1 MKKGL
6 SSAAWTGPLFVV
18 LSAVAWSF
26 SGVLSQGLMWN
37 GFTKTGVRGI
47 VASLIFAAFRK
58 SFKVKITFGL
68 VLGALGVA
76 LTSLLYM
83 SATLYTSASNAIVL
97 QYSMPAYVILLNLL
111 VFHQK
116 PRLRDIITV
125 VFVMLGVVL
134 CCMEGLR
141 GDKDSMFGNLLG
153 LLSGLTF
160 ALVFFASRLP
170 GCDSISYSYF
180 GNVLSIVMA
189 VSLFFDPNVH
199 FVPTETYTSSMIAMD
214 FTKGILLGVSLGL
227 GYLFFSLGI
236 KRTSAVSAAIITNL
250 EPVLNPVWVF
260 VFMGVQ
266 PGIFGILGAL
276 IVLLTVTLHSIV
288 PHRAK

>member
-1 MKKGL
+1 MEKIK
-6 SSAAWTGPLFVV
+6 SSAWYGPL
-18 LSAVAWSF
+18 LVALGAASWSF

-37 GFTKTGVRGI
+37 GFAKTGARGI

-58 SFKVKITFGL
+58 TFKVKLTFGL

-97 QYSMPAYVILLNLL
+97 QYSMPAYVILLNFI
-111 VFHQK
+111 VFKQK
-116 PRLRDIITV
+116 PLRRDIITV
-125 VFVMLGVVL
+125 IFVMIGVTL
-134 CCMEGLR
+134 CCLEGLS
-141 GDKDSMFGNLLG
+141 GAKGSMFGNMLA

-170 GCDSISYSYF
+170 GCDPISYSYL
-180 GNVLSIVMA
+180 GNVFSIVMA
-189 VSLFFDPNVH
+189 AALFFDPNVH
-199 FVPTETYTSSMIAMD
+199 FVPTETYTSYMIAGD
-214 FTKGILLGVSLGL
+214 FAKAILLGVSLGV

-260 VFMGVQ
+260 VFMGVF
-266 PGIFGILGAL
+266 PGVFGIVGAL
-276 IVLLTVTLHSIV
+276 IVLVTVTVHSII
-288 PHRAK
+288 PRRTK

>member
-1 MKKGL
+1 MEKIK
-6 SSAAWTGPLFVV
+6 SSAWYGPLLVA
-18 LSAVAWSF
+18 LGAAAWSF

-47 VASLIFAAFRK
+47 VAALIFAAFRK
-58 SFKVKITFGL
+58 TFKVKMTFGL

-97 QYSMPAYVILLNLL
+97 QYSMPAYVILLNFI
-111 VFHQK
+111 VFKQK
-116 PRLRDIITV
+116 PLRRDIITV
-125 VFVMLGVVL
+125 IFVMVGVTL
-134 CCMEGLR
+134 CCLEGLS
-141 GDKDSMFGNLLG
+141 GAKSSMFGNMLA

-170 GCDSISYSYF
+170 GCDPISYSYL
-180 GNVLSIVMA
+180 GNVFSIVMA
-189 VSLFFDPNVH
+189 AALFFDPNVH
-199 FVPTETYTSSMIAMD
+199 FVPTETYTSYMIAGD
-214 FTKGILLGVSLGL
+214 FAKAILLGVSLGI

-236 KRTSAVSAAIITNL
+236 RKTSAVSAAIITNL

-260 VFMGVQ
+260 VFMGVF
-266 PGIFGILGAL
+266 PGVFGIVGAL
-276 IVLLTVTLHSIV
+276 IVLVTVTMHSII
-288 PHRAK
+288 PRRTK

>member
-1 MKKGL
+1 MEKIK
-6 SSAAWTGPLFVV
+6 SSAWFGPLMVA
-18 LSAVAWSF
+18 LGAAAWSF

-58 SFKVKITFGL
+58 TFKVKFTFGL

-97 QYSMPAYVILLNLL
+97 QYSMPAYVILLNFL
-111 VFHQK
+111 VFRQK
-116 PRLRDIITV
+116 PLKRDIVTV
-125 VFVMLGVVL
+125 LFVMLGVAL
-134 CCMEGLR
+134 CCIEGLS
-141 GDKDSMFGNLLG
+141 GGKGSMFGNAIA

-160 ALVFFASRLP
+160 AVVFFASRLP
-170 GCDSISYSYF
+170 GCDSVSYSYL
-180 GNVLSIVMA
+180 GNVFSIVLA

-199 FVPTETYTSSMIAMD
+199 FVPTETYTAAMIALD
-214 FTKGILLGVSLGL
+214 FTKAILLGVSLGL
-227 GYLFFSLGI
+227 GYLFFSIGI
-236 KRTSAVSAAIITNL
+236 QRTSSVSAAIITNL

-260 VFMGVQ
+260 VFMGVF
-266 PGIFGILGAL
+266 PGVFGIAGAL
-276 IVLLTVTLHSIV
+276 IVLVTVTMHSIIR
-288 PHRAK
+288 PRTE

>member
-1 MKKGL
+1 MNKEKW
-6 SSAAWTGPLFVV
+6 SALTAPLLVT
-18 LSAVAWSF
+18 LGAVAWSF

-58 SFKVKITFGL
+58 SFRVKITFGL

-97 QYSMPAYVILLNLL
+97 QYSMPAYVILLNFL
-111 VFHQK
+111 VFRQR
-116 PRLRDIITV
+116 PARRDLVTV
-125 VFVMLGVVL
+125 FFVMLGVVL

-141 GDKDSMFGNLLG
+141 GDSDSMFGNFLG

-160 ALVFFASRLP
+160 AVVFFASRLP
-170 GCDSISYSYF
+170 GCDPISYSYL
-180 GNVLSIVMA
+180 GNVFSIVLA
-189 VSLFFDPNVH
+189 LGLFFDPNVH
-199 FVPTETYTSSMIAMD
+199 LLPTETYTSGMIFMD
-214 FTKGILLGVSLGL
+214 FTKAILLGVSLGL
-227 GYLFFSLGI
+227 GYLFFSIGI

-260 VFMGVQ
+260 IFLGVW
-266 PGIFGILGAL
+266 PGVFGIVGAL
-276 IVLLTVTLHSIV
+276 IVLVTVTLHSIL
-288 PHRAK
+288 PGRAK

>member
-1 MKKGL
+1 MENTKH
-6 SSAAWTGPLFVV
+6 SSAWVGPVLVA

-26 SGVLSQGLMWN
+26 SGVLSKGLMWN

-47 VASLIFAAFRK
+47 VAALIFASFRK
-58 SFKVKITFGL
+58 SFKVKLTFGL

-97 QYSMPAYVILLNLL
+97 QYSMPAYVIILNFL
-111 VFHQK
+111 VFKQK
-116 PRLRDIITV
+116 PLRRDIITV
-125 VFVMLGVVL
+125 IFVMLGVVL
-134 CCMEGLR
+134 CCLEGLR
-141 GDKDSMFGNLLG
+141 GDGMLGNLLG

-170 GCDSISYSYF
+170 GCDPISYSYL
-180 GNVLSIVMA
+180 GNVFSIVMA

-199 FVPTETYTSSMIAMD
+199 FTPTESYTASMIAAD
-214 FTKGILLGVSLGL
+214 FTKAILLGVSLGL

-250 EPVLNPVWVF
+250 EPVLNPVWVY
-260 VFMGVQ
+260 VFLGVW
-266 PGIFGILGAL
+266 PGIFGIIGAV
-276 IVLLTVTLHSIV
+276 IVLATVSMHSII
-288 PHRAK
+288 RTRTE

>member
-1 MKKGL
+1 MNKEKWA
-6 SSAAWTGPLFVV
+6 SIISPLFVA
-18 LSAVAWSF
+18 LGAIAWSF

-83 SATLYTSASNAIVL
+83 TATLYTSASNAIVL
-97 QYSMPAYVILLNLL
+97 QYSMPAYVILLNFL
-111 VFHQK
+111 FFRQK
-116 PRLRDIITV
+116 PMRRDVITV

-134 CCMEGLR
+134 CCLEGMK
-141 GDKDSMFGNLLG
+141 GAEGSFFGNALA

-160 ALVFFASRLP
+160 AVVFFASRLP
-170 GCDSISYSYF
+170 GCDPISYSYL
-180 GNVLSIVMA
+180 GNVFSIIMA
-189 VSLFFDPNVH
+189 VSIFFDPNVH
-199 FVPTETYTSSMIAMD
+199 ITPTETYTLSMIAMD
-214 FTKGILLGVSLGL
+214 FLKAILLGVSLGV

-260 VFMGVQ
+260 VFMGVF
-266 PGIFGILGAL
+266 PGVYGILGAAV
-276 IVLLTVTLHSIV
+276 VLVTVTMHSIV
-288 PHRAK
+288 PRRTK

>member
-1 MKKGL
+1 MEKTSK
-6 SSAAWTGPLFVV
+6 SAAWTGPVLVA

-26 SGVLSQGLMWN
+26 SGVLSQGLEWN

-47 VASLIFAAFRK
+47 VATLIFAAFRK
-58 SFKVKITFGL
+58 SFKVKITPGL
-68 VLGALGVA
+68 ILGALGVA

-111 VFHQK
+111 VFKQK
-116 PRLRDIITV
+116 PAKSDIITV
-125 VFVMLGVVL
+125 IFVMLGVTL
-134 CCMEGLR
+134 CCLEGLS
-141 GDKDSMFGNLLG
+141 GGGMLGNALG

-170 GCDSISYSYF
+170 GCDAVSYSYL
-180 GNVLSIVMA
+180 GNVFSIAMA

-199 FVPTETYTSSMIAMD
+199 FIAD
-214 FTKGILLGVSLGL
+214 SAYSAHLIATDLIKGILLGVSLGL

-236 KRTSAVSAAIITNL
+236 KRTSPVTAAIITNL

-260 VFMGVQ
+260 VFLGVW
-266 PGIFGILGAL
+266 PGVFGILGAL
-276 IVLLTVTLHSIV
+276 IVLATVTVHSII
-288 PHRAK
+288 HTRTK

>member
-1 MKKGL
+1 MNKEKW
-6 SSAAWTGPLFVV
+6 SALTAPLLVT
-18 LSAVAWSF
+18 LGAVAWSF

-58 SFKVKITFGL
+58 SFRVKITFGL

-97 QYSMPAYVILLNLL
+97 QYSMPAYVILLNFL
-111 VFHQK
+111 VFRQR
-116 PRLRDIITV
+116 PARRDLVTV
-125 VFVMLGVVL
+125 FFVMLGVVL

-141 GDKDSMFGNLLG
+141 GDADSMFGNFLG

-170 GCDSISYSYF
+170 GCDPISYSYL
-180 GNVLSIVMA
+180 GNVLSIVLA
-189 VSLFFDPNVH
+189 VFMFFDPNVH
-199 FVPTETYTSSMIAMD
+199 LIPTETYTASMIAAD
-214 FTKGILLGVSLGL
+214 FTKAILLGVSLGL
-227 GYLFFSLGI
+227 GYLFFSIGI
-236 KRTSAVSAAIITNL
+236 KRTSAVTAAIVTNL

-260 VFMGVQ
+260 VILGVF
-266 PGIFGILGAL
+266 PGVFGIVGAL
-276 IVLLTVTLHSIV
+276 IVLVTVTLHSIV

>member
-1 MKKGL
+1 MNKEKWAVII
-6 SSAAWTGPLFVV
+6 SPLFVA
-18 LSAVAWSF
+18 LGAIAWSF

-47 VASLIFAAFRK
+47 VASLIFALFRK
-58 SFKVKITFGL
+58 SFKVKITPAL
-68 VLGALGVA
+68 IIGALGVV

-97 QYSMPAYVILLNLL
+97 QYSMPAYVVLLNLL
-111 VFHQK
+111 VFRQK
-116 PRLRDIITV
+116 PAKRDVITV
-125 VFVMLGVVL
+125 IFVMLGVVL
-134 CCMEGLR
+134 CCLEGL
-141 GDKDSMFGNLLG
+141 GGGEGSMFGNMLA

-170 GCDSISYSYF
+170 GCDPISYSYL
-180 GNVLSIVMA
+180 GNVFSIVLA
-189 VSLFFDPNVH
+189 AGLFFDPNVH
-199 FVPTETYTSSMIAMD
+199 FVPTDTYTSSMIAMD
-214 FTKGILLGVSLGL
+214 FVKAILLGVSLGV
-227 GYLFFSLGI
+227 GYLFFSIGI

-260 VFMGVQ
+260 VFMGVF
-266 PGIFGILGAL
+266 PGVFGIVGAA
-276 IVLLTVTLHSIV
+276 IVLITVTMHSIV

>member
-1 MKKGL
+1 MEKTSK
-6 SSAAWTGPLFVV
+6 SAAWTGPVLVA

-26 SGVLSQGLMWN
+26 SGVLSQGLEWN

-47 VASLIFAAFRK
+47 VATLIFAAFRK
-58 SFKVKITFGL
+58 SFKVKITPGL
-68 VLGALGVA
+68 ILGALGVA

-111 VFHQK
+111 VFKQK
-116 PRLRDIITV
+116 PAKSDIITV
-125 VFVMLGVVL
+125 IFVMLGVTL
-134 CCMEGLR
+134 CCLEGLS
-141 GDKDSMFGNLLG
+141 GGGMLGNALG

-170 GCDSISYSYF
+170 GCDAVSYSYL
-180 GNVLSIVMA
+180 GNVFSIAMA

-199 FVPTETYTSSMIAMD
+199 FIADSAYSAQMIATD
-214 FTKGILLGVSLGL
+214 LIKGILLGVSLGL

-236 KRTSAVSAAIITNL
+236 KRTSPVTAAIITNL

-260 VFMGVQ
+260 VFLGVW
-266 PGIFGILGAL
+266 PGVFGILGAL
-276 IVLLTVTLHSIV
+276 IVLATVTVHSII
-288 PHRAK
+288 HTRTK

>member
-1 MKKGL
+1 MEKIR
-6 SSAAWTGPLFVV
+6 SSAWYGSLLVALG
-18 LSAVAWSF
+18 AAAWSF

-58 SFKVKITFGL
+58 TFKVKITFGL

-97 QYSMPAYVILLNLL
+97 QYSMPAYVILLNFF
-111 VFHQK
+111 VFRQK
-116 PRLRDIITV
+116 PLRRDIITV
-125 VFVMLGVVL
+125 LFVMLGVTL
-134 CCMEGLR
+134 CCMEGLT
-141 GDKDSMFGNLLG
+141 GGKGSMFGNVIA

-170 GCDSISYSYF
+170 GCDPISYSYL
-180 GNVLSIVMA
+180 GNVFSILLA

-199 FVPTETYTSSMIAMD
+199 FIPTETYTASMIAAD
-214 FTKGILLGVSLGL
+214 FTKGILLGVSLGA

-236 KRTSAVSAAIITNL
+236 RRTSAVSAAIITNL

-260 VFMGVQ
+260 VFMGVF
-266 PGIFGILGAL
+266 PGVFGIAGAL
-276 IVLLTVTLHSIV
+276 VVLVTVTMHSIY
-288 PHRAK
+288 PRRTK

>member
-1 MKKGL
+1 MNKEKWAVII
-6 SSAAWTGPLFVV
+6 SPLFVA
-18 LSAVAWSF
+18 LGAIAWSF

-47 VASLIFAAFRK
+47 VASLIFALFRK

-83 SATLYTSASNAIVL
+83 TATLYTSASNAIVL
-97 QYSMPAYVILLNLL
+97 QYSMPAYVILLNFL
-111 VFHQK
+111 FFRQK
-116 PRLRDIITV
+116 PAKRDIVTV
-125 VFVMLGVVL
+125 IFVMLGVVL
-134 CCMEGLR
+134 CCLEGMKGAEGSFL
-141 GDKDSMFGNLLG
+141 GNALA

-160 ALVFFASRLP
+160 AVVFFASRLP
-170 GCDSISYSYF
+170 GCDPISYSYL
-180 GNVLSIVMA
+180 GNVFSIVMA

-199 FVPTETYTSSMIAMD
+199 LTPTETYTASMIAMD
-214 FTKGILLGVSLGL
+214 FLKAILLGVSLGV

-250 EPVLNPVWVF
+250 EPVLNPVWVL
-260 VFMGVQ
+260 VFMGIF
-266 PGIFGILGAL
+266 PGVYGILGAA
-276 IVLLTVTLHSIV
+276 IVLVTVTMHSIV
-288 PHRAK
+288 PRRTK